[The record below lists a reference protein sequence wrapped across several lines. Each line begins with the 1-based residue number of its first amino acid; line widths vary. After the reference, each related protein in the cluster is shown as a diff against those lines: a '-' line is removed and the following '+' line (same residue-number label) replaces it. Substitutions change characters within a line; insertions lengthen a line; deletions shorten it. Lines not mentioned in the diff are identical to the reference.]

1 MAASTMVLSDLV
13 NVVRFMIDKASQA
26 ATNSEVKK
34 MQETAEKG
42 SEHKIHPHLD
52 EKSSNE
58 S

>member
-1 MAASTMVLSDLV
+1 MVLSDLV